1 MSASQRRGPPMGM
14 WIADPKKPVVV
25 INASGKNIIIYPTQR
40 TLKAD
45 NSLSTVASSGSNS
58 VANAAYRYSLT
69 DSFNPFEE
77 SESDRSYP
85 SSQDLMGPMLGAGTN
100 LMMPGLL
107 HGGPGREHI
116 LGGQVLGPPEAF
128 YPFRSVGQD
137 GLCLEDDDDEYGDDY
152 GEVDQH
158 LNMDDYIDY
167 GDDSLDVNE
176 EHEKANTDFTPTT
189 TINIAALTPKP
200 TPVEVTKVAASAST
214 TQHLLQHLDKKGV
227 VGAFRKNHDRVKAR
241 MRQPTFN
248 TSTYGLPGGIK
259 GGRHAAANNPF
270 SPLRKRKA
278 SHSLSKDTG
287 SLAGVDAKMKGHK
300 RVKRNV

>member
-1 MSASQRRGPPMGM
+1 MGM

-25 INASGKNIIIYPTQR
+25 INASGKNIIIHPTQR
-40 TLKAD
+40 TLKVD
-45 NSLSTVASSGSNS
+45 NNFSKVASSGSNS
-58 VANAAYRYSLT
+58 VANAAYRYGFA
-69 DSFNPFEE
+69 DAFNPFAE

-107 HGGPGREHI
+107 HGGPGMEHI

-137 GLCLEDDDDEYGDDY
+137 GLCLEDDDEYGDDY

-167 GDDSLDVNE
+167 GDDSSDINE
-176 EHEKANTDFTPTT
+176 EPEQANDDFASTT
-189 TINIAALTPKP
+189 TIDFAASTLKSTPIEP
-200 TPVEVTKVAASAST
+200 TTVAAPAST
-214 TQHLLQHLDKKGV
+214 TQHLLRHLDKKGV

-248 TSTYGLPGGIK
+248 TSTYGLSGEIK

-278 SHSLSKDTG
+278 SHSISKDIG
-287 SLAGVDAKMKGHK
+287 SLPGVVAKMKGHK